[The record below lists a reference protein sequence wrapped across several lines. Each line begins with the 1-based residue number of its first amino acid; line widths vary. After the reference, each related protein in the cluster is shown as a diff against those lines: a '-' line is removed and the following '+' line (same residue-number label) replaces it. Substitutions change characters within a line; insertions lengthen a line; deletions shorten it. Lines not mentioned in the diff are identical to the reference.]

1 MTVMRGKGF
10 YLAVLLALLLPPLC
24 LMAQQTGERT
34 IVGSVVDAATNEA
47 LQGVTVLAQGSGA
60 GTTTD
65 ANGNF
70 SLRLARTDNVLLF
83 SYVGY
88 ASQSV
93 NVAGKQ
99 NITVTMSETAN
110 AVGEVVV
117 VGYGTQKK
125 KDVTGAISVVDMKE
139 VNKLSAS
146 TLAHALQGQVAGV
159 DVTSFSGAP
168 GSGITVRVR
177 GIGTLN
183 DSDPLFVVDGM
194 MVGDINFLNTNDI
207 ESVQV
212 LKDASATAIYG
223 ARGANG
229 VVIIT
234 TKRGSQGKA
243 TINLSAYYGIQNV
256 WRKNNVCDGPTWG
269 MLRNEMQAA
278 LGQVPLFGDVRS
290 LPTVDY
296 FDAIL
301 HKNAPVKNA
310 DLSVQGGTDKANY
323 YLSLNG
329 FSQDGLMKKTAF
341 DRVTLRAN
349 GEFKANNWLTVGE
362 NITLVRTRQNGT
374 LENDEWTSPMM
385 TTYTRDPIT
394 PVRNEDGS
402 FTKSTFSDIHNPV
415 ATIEYN
421 NPENI
426 VYRVLANVYAE
437 VSPLKGLKWRTT
449 YSTEYANNEYANYT
463 PVYYVFAAQQNAKEN
478 SITNSTYST
487 YMRQFTNTLTYDTH
501 LGNHALQAM
510 LGCESYAVTY
520 KSLQASVKNVP
531 SNDPSV
537 MFINNARNKD
547 AAAAAKGIT
556 TQHKLLSGMA
566 RINYNY
572 LERYLLTLNMRLDG
586 SSKFLRGHRWGV
598 FPSVS
603 AGWRVTEEPFM
614 KDQKVFSNLKLR
626 AGWGQIGNEGSVD
639 SYSYATFASAGSN
652 YVFGGKLMP
661 GFSFNSTGN
670 SELKWETSTTANLGL
685 DFAVLDGKLSGT
697 IEAFDKT
704 TSDMLLRVPVPGQVG
719 IAEPPFQNAG
729 KMRNRGLELSLQYRN
744 FDHPLG
750 YSVGANFTTI
760 SNRVLDLGA
769 DAYIEGARFMN
780 SVYLTRTV
788 VGRPMAQFYGLKTDG
803 LFQNWDEVN
812 AQKAQKN
819 VAPGDVRYKT
829 VNKDDL
835 MAPENYTYLGSPLPK
850 FSYSLNGSL
859 SYKGFDLSLLLQG
872 VYGNKLYNGPSTY
885 SLSTG
890 NLSYNFSRDMVNRW
904 HGEGTQTNAR
914 YPRMGG
920 TDSNN
925 SILQSDRYLEDGS
938 YLRIKMLQVGYELPA
953 AWVSKA
959 KLTKARVYLNAQN
972 LYTFTKYTGLDPEI
986 GMRGGSDPLDI
997 GVDRGYYPTPRLYS
1011 VGVELSF

>member
-1 MTVMRGKGF
+1 MRGKGF
-10 YLAVLLALLLPPLC
+10 YLAVLFALLLSPLC
-24 LMAQQTGERT
+24 LQAQQTGERT
-34 IVGSVVDAATNEA
+34 IVGSVIDAATNEA
-47 LQGVTVLAQGSGA
+47 LQGVTVLAKGSGA

-159 DVTSFSGAP
+159 DVTSFSGSP

-194 MVGDINFLNTNDI
+194 MVGDINFLNTSDI

-278 LGQVPLFGDVRS
+278 LGQVPLFEDVRS

-329 FSQDGLMKKTAF
+329 FSQDGLMMKTAF

-349 GEFKANNWLTVGE
+349 GEFKANDWLTLGE

-421 NPENI
+421 NPENL

-437 VSPLKGLKWRTT
+437 V
-449 YSTEYANNEYANYT
+449 
-463 PVYYVFAAQQNAKEN
+463 
-478 SITNSTYST
+478 
-487 YMRQFTNTLTYDTH
+487 
-501 LGNHALQAM
+501 
-510 LGCESYAVTY
+510 
-520 KSLQASVKNVP
+520 
-531 SNDPSV
+531 
-537 MFINNARNKD
+537 
-547 AAAAAKGIT
+547 
-556 TQHKLLSGMA
+556 
-566 RINYNY
+566 
-572 LERYLLTLNMRLDG
+572 
-586 SSKFLRGHRWGV
+586 
-598 FPSVS
+598 
-603 AGWRVTEEPFM
+603 
-614 KDQKVFSNLKLR
+614 
-626 AGWGQIGNEGSVD
+626 
-639 SYSYATFASAGSN
+639 
-652 YVFGGKLMP
+652 
-661 GFSFNSTGN
+661 
-670 SELKWETSTTANLGL
+670 
-685 DFAVLDGKLSGT
+685 
-697 IEAFDKT
+697 
-704 TSDMLLRVPVPGQVG
+704 
-719 IAEPPFQNAG
+719 
-729 KMRNRGLELSLQYRN
+729 
-744 FDHPLG
+744 
-750 YSVGANFTTI
+750 
-760 SNRVLDLGA
+760 
-769 DAYIEGARFMN
+769 
-780 SVYLTRTV
+780 
-788 VGRPMAQFYGLKTDG
+788 
-803 LFQNWDEVN
+803 
-812 AQKAQKN
+812 
-819 VAPGDVRYKT
+819 
-829 VNKDDL
+829 
-835 MAPENYTYLGSPLPK
+835 
-850 FSYSLNGSL
+850 
-859 SYKGFDLSLLLQG
+859 LQG
-872 VYGNKLYNGPSTY
+872 T
-885 SLSTG
+885 
-890 NLSYNFSRDMVNRW
+890 
-904 HGEGTQTNAR
+904 
-914 YPRMGG
+914 
-920 TDSNN
+920 
-925 SILQSDRYLEDGS
+925 
-938 YLRIKMLQVGYELPA
+938 
-953 AWVSKA
+953 
-959 KLTKARVYLNAQN
+959 
-972 LYTFTKYTGLDPEI
+972 
-986 GMRGGSDPLDI
+986 
-997 GVDRGYYPTPRLYS
+997 
-1011 VGVELSF
+1011 